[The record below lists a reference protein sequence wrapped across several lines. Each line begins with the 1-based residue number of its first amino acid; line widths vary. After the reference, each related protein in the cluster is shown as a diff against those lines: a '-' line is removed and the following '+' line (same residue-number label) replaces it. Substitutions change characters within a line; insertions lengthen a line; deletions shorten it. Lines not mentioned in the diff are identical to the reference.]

1 MLSGL
6 WVGFFT
12 PTHYPDARICNAV
25 MNMALQP
32 WHELPP
38 KVAAVV
44 RPLLPSLVDEI
55 IEAVGTVPA
64 YQRPLEGEFG
74 IGVRAGVE
82 EALNHLV
89 LEIEASGPVPR
100 ADVYRRLG
108 RGEMRSGRSLDALLS
123 AYRIGARVTWR
134 RVAEAGEASGLE
146 PATLYLL
153 AESIFAYIDV
163 LSAESAE
170 GYALEQTQIAGETE
184 LARRRLVR
192 LLVREPPPEPELAQ
206 AAARG
211 AAWDLPRTLAAVAIA
226 VDPEQDEERGG
237 RRAQALRLPVGA
249 ITESVG
255 DVVCAIVPDPD
266 APGRRAQLERA
277 LRQARLRAGLGT
289 TVAWGDAALSF
300 ARARAALALAG
311 TCTEPLISARE
322 HAGELLLAA
331 DPVLAAEFAAAL
343 LAPLDELTP
352 ASRERL
358 TATLAAWLDEQGRLG
373 PAALRLGVHPQTA
386 RYRLARL
393 RELFGDALDDPD
405 RRFWL
410 ALALRATR

>member
-1 MLSGL
+1 
-6 WVGFFT
+6 
-12 PTHYPDARICNAV
+12 
-25 MNMALQP
+25 MAPQP

-44 RPLLPSLVDEI
+44 RPLLPALADEI

-74 IGVRAGVE
+74 IGVRAGGE
-82 EALNHLV
+82 QALSHLV
-89 LEIEASGPVPR
+89 REIEASGPVPR
-100 ADVYRRLG
+100 SDVYRRLG
-108 RGEMRSGRSLDALLS
+108 RGEMRSGRSLDSLLS
-123 AYRIGARVTWR
+123 AYRLGARVTWR

-192 LLVREPPPEPELAQ
+192 LLVRDPVPEPELVV
-206 AAARG
+206 AAARD
-211 AAWDLPRTLAAVAIA
+211 AAWELPRTLAAVAIPA
-226 VDPEQDEERGG
+226 DLRQEEASDG
-237 RRAQALRLPVGA
+237 RRPHALRLPVGA
-249 ITESVG
+249 ITESLG
-255 DVVCAIVPDPD
+255 EVVCAIVPDPE
-266 APGRRAQLERA
+266 APGRRAQLQRA
-277 LRQARLRAGLGT
+277 VRQSRLRAGLGT
-289 TVAWGDAALSF
+289 TVGWADAALSF
-300 ARARAALALAG
+300 ARARAALALAPL
-311 TCTEPLISARE
+311 CDEPLISARD

-343 LAPLDELTP
+343 LSPFDELSA

-358 TATLAAWLDEQGRLG
+358 KATLAAWLDEQGRLG
-373 PAALRLGVHPQTA
+373 PAAARLGVHPQTA
-386 RYRLARL
+386 RYRLTRL

-410 ALALRATR
+410 ALALRANRDL

>member
-1 MLSGL
+1 
-6 WVGFFT
+6 
-12 PTHYPDARICNAV
+12 
-25 MNMALQP
+25 MNMPLQP

-44 RPLLPSLVDEI
+44 RPLLPALADEI
-55 IEAVGTVPA
+55 IEAVGTIPA
-64 YQRPLEGEFG
+64 YQRPLEGDFG

-82 EALNHLV
+82 QALSHLV
-89 LEIEASGPVPR
+89 LEIEAAGPVPR
-100 ADVYRRLG
+100 SDVYRRLG
-108 RGEMRSGRSLDALLS
+108 RGEMRAGRSLDSLLS

-170 GYALEQTQIAGETE
+170 GYASEQTQIAGETE

-192 LLVREPPPEPELAQ
+192 LLVRDPAPEPEVVQ
-206 AAARG
+206 AAARD
-211 AAWDLPRTLAAVAIA
+211 AAWELPRTLAAVAIPA
-226 VDPEQDEERGG
+226 DLKQEESGDG
-237 RRAQALRLPVGA
+237 RRHHTLRLPVGA
-249 ITESVG
+249 ISEGVG
-255 DVVCAIVPDPD
+255 DVICSIVPDPD

-277 LRQARLRAGLGT
+277 VRQARLRGGLGT
-289 TVAWGDAALSF
+289 TVVWGDAALSF
-300 ARARAALALAG
+300 ARARAALALAPA
-311 TCTEPLISARE
+311 CEEPLISARD

-331 DPVLAAEFAAAL
+331 DPLLAAEFASAL
-343 LAPLDELTP
+343 LAPLDELSP
-352 ASRERL
+352 GSRERL
-358 TATLAAWLDEQGRLG
+358 TATLAAWLDEQGRLA

-393 RELFGDALDDPD
+393 RELFGDALDDSD